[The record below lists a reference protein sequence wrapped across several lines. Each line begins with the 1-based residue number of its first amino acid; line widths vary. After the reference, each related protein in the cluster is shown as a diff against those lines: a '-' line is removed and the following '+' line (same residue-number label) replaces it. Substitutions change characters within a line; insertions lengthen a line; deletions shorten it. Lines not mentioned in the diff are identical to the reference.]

1 MLTDSAAAKTDECVQ
16 FINVVSGSHLQV
28 GEGLR
33 SCTPN
38 VQTSNTFNLFGRR
51 VTLIDTPGFDDTL
64 KTDTEILK
72 LISSFL
78 VNT

>member
-1 MLTDSAAAKTDECVQ
+1 MK
-16 FINVVSGSHLQV
+16 FINLASGSHLQV

-33 SCTPN
+33 SCTPE
-38 VQTSNTFNLFGRR
+38 VQTSNPFVLLGRR

-72 LISSFL
+72 LIASFL
-78 VNT
+78 ANA

>member
-1 MLTDSAAAKTDECVQ
+1 MLADSPTTGADHCAQ
-16 FINVVSGSHLQV
+16 FINLVSGSHLQV

-33 SCTPN
+33 SCTPD
-38 VQTSNTFNLFGRR
+38 VQTSNPFDLSGRR

-64 KTDTEILK
+64 KTDTEILR
-72 LISSFL
+72 LVSSFL

>member
-1 MLTDSAAAKTDECVQ
+1 MQ
-16 FINVVSGSHLQV
+16 FVNLASGSQLAV

-33 SCTPN
+33 SCTPA
-38 VQTSNTFNLFGRR
+38 VQTSRSFELSGRQ

-72 LISSFL
+72 LIASFL
-78 VNT
+78 ANA

>member
-1 MLTDSAAAKTDECVQ
+1 MCSK
-16 FINVVSGSHLQV
+16 FINLVSGSHLQV

-33 SCTPN
+33 SCTPE
-38 VQTSNTFNLFGRR
+38 VQTSNPFELSGRR

-72 LISSFL
+72 LIASFL
-78 VNT
+78 ANA